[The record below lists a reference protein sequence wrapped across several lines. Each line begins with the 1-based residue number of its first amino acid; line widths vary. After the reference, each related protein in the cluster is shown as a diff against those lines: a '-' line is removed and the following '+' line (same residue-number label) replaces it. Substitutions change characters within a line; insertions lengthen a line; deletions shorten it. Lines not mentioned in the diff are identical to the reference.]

1 MIREI
6 HSDLLFIG
14 NAMDARD
21 LRRLWDHRIAAVVDL
36 ADNEPPARLA
46 RDMIY
51 CRIPLID
58 GDGNTSA
65 VIDTAIR
72 SATALVQNRIR
83 TLLACSAGMSRAP
96 SIGAA
101 VVAVLTRRNP
111 DDCLVDIIADGPSDV
126 SPILWSRVKSVCGAM
141 DRYGNRE

>member
-6 HSDLLFIG
+6 HADLLFIG

-21 LRRLWDHRIAAVVDL
+21 LRLLYDHRIAAVVDL
-36 ADNEPPARLA
+36 AVNEPPAQLA

-51 CRIPLID
+51 CRIPLVD
-58 GDGNTSA
+58 GDGNTNA

-72 SATALVQNRIR
+72 SATALVQNRVR
-83 TLLACSAGMSRAP
+83 TLIACSAGMSRAP

-101 VVAVLTRRNP
+101 VVAVLTERPP
-111 DDCLVDIIADGPSDV
+111 DDCLVDIIASAPNDV
-126 SPILWSRVKSVCGAM
+126 SPVLWSRVKSVHRLIAKQ
-141 DRYGNRE
+141 